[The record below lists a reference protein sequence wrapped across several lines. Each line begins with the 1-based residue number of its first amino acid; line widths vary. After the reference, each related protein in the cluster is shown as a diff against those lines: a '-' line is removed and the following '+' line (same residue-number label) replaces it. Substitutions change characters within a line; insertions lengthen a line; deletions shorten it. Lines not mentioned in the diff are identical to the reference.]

1 MVWDTLLDIHKW
13 NEIFISYNICQQK
26 KEKKSILEGARPIDH
41 NKMIQLSNDIKHN
54 LSEID
59 RKY

>member
-1 MVWDTLLDIHKW
+1 MKFSYPT
-13 NEIFISYNICQQK
+13 IFANKK